1 MRARRLEFWFE
12 YASTYSHIA
21 AYRIERLARAAGIE
35 VDWKPFLLGP
45 IFAAQ
50 GWNDSPFNIY
60 PAKGRYMWRDIERLA
75 AKYEIEFHRPSRF
88 PQNGLLAARVTIAA
102 EHERWLP
109 DFVRAVYHANFAQD
123 RDISKPETIE
133 EILRALGADPAAIL
147 ERALS
152 VEGKAA
158 LRAQSERAATR
169 GIFGAPAFFA
179 GDEMFW
185 GSDRLEDAI
194 AWLKRSQS

>member
-12 YASTYSHIA
+12 YASTYSHLA
-21 AYRIERLARAAGIE
+21 AFRVEQLTRAAGFE

-45 IFAAQ
+45 IFSAQ

-60 PAKGRYMWRDIERLA
+60 PAKGRYMWRDMQRLA
-75 AKYEIEFHRPSRF
+75 AKYEIEFHRPSAF
-88 PQNGLLAARVTIAA
+88 PRNGLLAARVTIAGA
-102 EHERWLP
+102 HERWLP

-123 RDISKPETIE
+123 RDISKRETIE

-147 ERALS
+147 ALALS
-152 VEGKAA
+152 DENKAK
-158 LRAQSERAATR
+158 LREQSERAATR

-194 AWLKRSQS
+194 AWLKRAAL